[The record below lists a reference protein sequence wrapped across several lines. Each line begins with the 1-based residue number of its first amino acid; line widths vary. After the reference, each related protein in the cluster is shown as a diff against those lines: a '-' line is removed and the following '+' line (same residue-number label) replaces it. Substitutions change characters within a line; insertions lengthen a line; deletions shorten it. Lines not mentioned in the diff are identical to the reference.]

1 MGQEV
6 IQIKPKAT
14 WNIPCV
20 PRMENKK
27 NVAIACLEI
36 IVFLMKICDYF
47 E

>member
-6 IQIKPKAT
+6 IQIKPNAT

-27 NVAIACLEI
+27 SAQACL
-36 IVFLMKICDYF
+36 
-47 E
+47 

>member
-6 IQIKPKAT
+6 IQIKPNAT
-14 WNIPCV
+14 WKIPCV
-20 PRMENKK
+20 PRMEK
-27 NVAIACLEI
+27 NVAIGCLEI